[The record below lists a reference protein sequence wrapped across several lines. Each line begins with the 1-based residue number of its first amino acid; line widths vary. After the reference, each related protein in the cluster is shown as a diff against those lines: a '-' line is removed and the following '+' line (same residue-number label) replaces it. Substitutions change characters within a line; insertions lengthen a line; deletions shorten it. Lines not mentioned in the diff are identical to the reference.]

1 MVRRTKRTLSE
12 GKPRVKRFLCG
23 AAIWM
28 PCDDARMRAVNA
40 YSSDR
45 FVLPLPSGHRFPM
58 QKYRLLR
65 ERVQASLPQVRLLE
79 PPPASD
85 AQLLLAHDPDYIDR
99 FCSGALSESE
109 QRAIGFPWSPE
120 MVERSR
126 RSAGATLAACRDALF
141 DGVAVNLAGGTH
153 HAYADRGEGFCCFND
168 AALATRV
175 LQREFATGRLPE
187 IRLRRTAKERERAM
201 RVAIIDL
208 DVHQGNG
215 TAAILGKD
223 PDVFT
228 LSIHGERNYPF
239 KRDPS
244 TLDIDLPDGTTDADY
259 LAAVHRGLDAID
271 RQMHPDLA
279 IYLAGADP
287 YEGDRLG
294 RLSVTTQGLQD
305 RDRTVLSWANQRRI
319 PVAIAMAGGYAVP
332 IEATV
337 AIQFETVHCALL
349 AWRAW
354 GEQTAVLEPS
364 A

>member
-1 MVRRTKRTLSE
+1 M
-12 GKPRVKRFLCG
+12 
-23 AAIWM
+23 
-28 PCDDARMRAVNA
+28 NA

-65 ERVQASLPQVRLLE
+65 ERVQSLLPQVRLLE
-79 PPPASD
+79 PPAASD
-85 AQLLLAHDPDYIDR
+85 SELHLAHDPSYIDR
-99 FCSGALSESE
+99 FCAGSLTAAE
-109 QRAIGFPWSPE
+109 QRAIGFPWSPQ

-141 DGVAVNLAGGTH
+141 EGVAVNLAGGTH

-175 LQREFATGRLPE
+175 LQRDFAAGRLPE
-187 IRLRRTAKERERAM
+187 VRLRRPFGAREQAL

-215 TAAILGKD
+215 TAAILGDD
-223 PDVFT
+223 PNVFT
-228 LSIHGERNYPF
+228 LSVHGERNYPF
-239 KRDPS
+239 TRSRS
-244 TLDIDLPDGTTDADY
+244 TLDIDLPDGTQDEQY
-259 LAAVHRGLDAID
+259 LEAVQQGLEAIEL
-271 RQMHPDLA
+271 QMLPDLA

-287 YEGDRLG
+287 FEGDRLG
-294 RLSVTTQGLQD
+294 RLSVSAEGLRL
-305 RDRTVLSWANQRRI
+305 RDRKVLSWAKERSI

-337 AIQFETVHCALL
+337 AIQFETVYCAFQF
-349 AWRAW
+349 WRQW
-354 GEQTAVLEPS
+354 EKNPSVVEPCT
-364 A
+364 